1 MPEARFDPGGFYQ
14 FDVAQGS
21 VRTRDGHRVL
31 VLSDTTVAHLVS
43 AALERGDV
51 SALTAL
57 GRSIAGVA
65 KAALREAGSSSPE
78 TVLAHASAALSLFG
92 FGRLG
97 LERWG
102 SVLVVTVDG
111 LPRLDGGN
119 RAAGA
124 LVGGLMS
131 ELSNRQLVCV
141 AVGDTRF
148 VVVDPSVAGAI
159 EQLAQSGADIATIAG
174 RLGGA
179 Q

>member
-31 VLSDTTVAHLVS
+31 VLSDTTVAQLVS
-43 AALERGDV
+43 MALEKGDV
-51 SALTAL
+51 SALTTL

-65 KAALREAGSSSPE
+65 KAALRDAMKSSPE

-102 SVLVVTVDG
+102 AALVVTVDG
-111 LPRLDGGN
+111 LPTLDRSGH
-119 RAAGA
+119 AAGA
-124 LVGGLMS
+124 LVAGLMS
-131 ELSNRQLVCV
+131 ELTGRPLACV
-141 AVGDTRF
+141 AVGGTRF
-148 VVVDPSVAGAI
+148 LVVGPEIAPTL
-159 EQLAQSGADIATIAG
+159 QKLADGGADISTLVS
-174 RLGGA
+174 RLGGTG
-179 Q
+179 